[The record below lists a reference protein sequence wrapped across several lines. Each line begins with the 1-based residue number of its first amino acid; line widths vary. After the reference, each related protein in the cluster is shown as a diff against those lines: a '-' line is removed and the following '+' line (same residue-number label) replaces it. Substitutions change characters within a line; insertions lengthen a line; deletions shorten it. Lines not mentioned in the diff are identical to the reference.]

1 MKVYRA
7 LTIAG
12 SDSGGG
18 AGIQADLKTFAA
30 LGVHGMSAITA
41 ITAQNTVSV
50 TGIMKVDPEI
60 VRQQIKAVVED
71 IGVDAIKTGMLYSE
85 DIIEVVRD
93 EVSKIDVP
101 LVVDPVMMSKTGAP
115 LLRQEAMKAMEEL
128 LIPEATIITPN
139 AHEAEKLAG
148 IKVDDLKSM
157 EEAAKRIA
165 KLGAKGVVI
174 KGGHVKEVE
183 ALDVLLY
190 GGELYHLKAKRLS
203 PDTTHGTG
211 CSFASAIAAHLA
223 KGLTVP
229 QAVKEAK
236 AFISEAIEHGLSV
249 GRGIGP
255 VNPMAKLYKDA
266 ERYEVMERLH
276 ESINLLE
283 GIHKAG
289 LFVPRCRTNFGYA
302 LSYARGREDVVTV
315 PGGIV
320 RYHDRMKAASH
331 PEFGV
336 SEHIADVVLQAMK
349 FDKKRRSAM
358 NLKHSKEFLSK
369 ARELGMSI
377 FYFDEKKKLEGTKDE
392 NMRWDIEPAIKLI
405 GKVPDLIEDLE
416 GSGKE
421 PMIILLGESPEEV
434 VEKFRSIV
442 KRLLKEA
449 KERSRNH
456 T

>member
-50 TGIMKVDPEI
+50 TGIMKVDPEM
-60 VRQQIKAVVED
+60 VRKQIRAVVED

-85 DIIEVVRD
+85 DIIEVVSD
-93 EVSKIDVP
+93 EASKIDVP

-115 LLRQEAMKAMEEL
+115 LLRQEAMRAMREL
-128 LIPEATIITPN
+128 LIPKATVVTPN

-148 IKVDDLKSM
+148 IKVNNLRAM

-165 KLGAKGVVI
+165 RLGAKGVVI
-174 KGGHVKEVE
+174 KGGHIKEVE

-190 GGELYHLKAKRLS
+190 DGKLYHFKAKRLPS
-203 PDTTHGTG
+203 DTTHGTG
-211 CSFASAIAAHLA
+211 CSFASAIAAYLA

-236 AFISEAIEHGLSV
+236 GFINEAIEHGLRV
-249 GRGIGP
+249 GRGVGP

-266 ERYEVMERLH
+266 ERYEVMEELH

-283 GIHKAG
+283 ELPKAG
-289 LFVPRCRTNFGYA
+289 LFIPKCRTNFGYA
-302 LSYARGREDVVTV
+302 LSYAKGRGDVATV
-315 PGGIV
+315 PGGMI
-320 RYHDRMKAASH
+320 RHDDRMKAVGH
-331 PEFGV
+331 PEFGI
-336 SEHIADVVLQAMK
+336 SDHIADVILQAMK
-349 FDKKRRSAM
+349 FDEKRRSAM
-358 NLKHSKEFLSK
+358 NLKHSKELLIK

-377 FYFDEKKKLEGTKDE
+377 LCLGEREGVEGLGGK
-392 NMRWDIEPAIKLI
+392 NMRWNIEPAIKLA
-405 GKVPDLIEDLE
+405 GKVPDLIEDL
-416 GSGKE
+416 GGLGKE
-421 PMIILLGESPEEV
+421 PMIILLGNNPKDV
-434 VEKFRSIV
+434 VEKLREAV
-442 KRLLKEA
+442 KRL
-449 KERSRNH
+449 
-456 T
+456 